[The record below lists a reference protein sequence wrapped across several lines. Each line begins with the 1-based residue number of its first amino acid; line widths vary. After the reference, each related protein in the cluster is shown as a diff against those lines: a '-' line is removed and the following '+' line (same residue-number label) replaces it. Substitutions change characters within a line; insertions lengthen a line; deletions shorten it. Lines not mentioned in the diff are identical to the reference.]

1 MQCLHLIEKGYCN
14 LEWLKKSKQK
24 NVMLDN
30 GLAICHPLLSNHETM
45 ISFFFPFPGL
55 QALVVMNRTFYK
67 NQYRH
72 RMHSGKL
79 PA

>member
-30 GLAICHPLLSNHETM
+30 GLAICHPLLSSH
-45 ISFFFPFPGL
+45 
-55 QALVVMNRTFYK
+55 K
-67 NQYRH
+67 NYDFVLLSVSRFA
-72 RMHSGKL
+72 SVGCDE
-79 PA
+79 